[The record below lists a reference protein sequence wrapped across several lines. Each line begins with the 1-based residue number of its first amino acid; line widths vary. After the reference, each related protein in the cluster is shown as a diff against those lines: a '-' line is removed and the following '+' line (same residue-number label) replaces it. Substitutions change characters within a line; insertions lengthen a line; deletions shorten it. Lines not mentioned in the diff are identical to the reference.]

1 MYLNNVNNILTLFLI
16 TIKNKELRN
25 MIDYSFDGGKRLR
38 PMIIY
43 ELCNNSKINISNKIR
58 DNLII
63 GIELLHSASLILDD
77 MPNMDNDIH
86 RRGKLCVYKM
96 FGLQKS
102 KLVANYMF
110 LLSSKYFYLNTNTNN
125 KNISISKFTNL
136 VNIISKQNSNISK
149 GQLYDLNITDSNIQF
164 TAIEKINLKTYP
176 LFVIAFLSPFIIST
190 NEYNTKYNTIEDKIL
205 LLSKNFAYMFQI
217 NDDFEDIEKDMES
230 NNINNHIKLLG
241 LDGSIKLYNNCRN
254 EFIETLKMLD
264 VYTDFFIL
272 LLKKLDTK
280 FIINGGKL
288 L

>member
-96 FGLQKS
+96 FGLRKS

-110 LLSSKYFYLNTNTNN
+110 LL
-125 KNISISKFTNL
+125 
-136 VNIISKQNSNISK
+136 
-149 GQLYDLNITDSNIQF
+149 
-164 TAIEKINLKTYP
+164 
-176 LFVIAFLSPFIIST
+176 
-190 NEYNTKYNTIEDKIL
+190 
-205 LLSKNFAYMFQI
+205 
-217 NDDFEDIEKDMES
+217 
-230 NNINNHIKLLG
+230 
-241 LDGSIKLYNNCRN
+241 
-254 EFIETLKMLD
+254 
-264 VYTDFFIL
+264 
-272 LLKKLDTK
+272 
-280 FIINGGKL
+280 
-288 L
+288 